1 MRNYRLAGLLL
12 LASSSIAYADMPANP
27 SEQDMLADAR
37 KLSVEF
43 VQKLGGVLKQ
53 QLESGGAE
61 SALGVCKEVA
71 PAMSAQYSND
81 NRIVK
86 RVSLKPRNSTIGIAD
101 AWEADQLKQFDIA
114 AAAGKP
120 AAEIET
126 HAVTNEKDGRWFRY
140 MKALPAQ
147 AMCLQCHG
155 GPDNI
160 KPTVQALLKQLYPA
174 DKAVGYQAGEI
185 RGAISVKEKLAQ

>member
-1 MRNYRLAGLLL
+1 MKKFTFAALSLF
-12 LASSSIAYADMPANP
+12 ASYSIAYADMPLSSP
-27 SEQDMLADAR
+27 EQNMLGDAR
-37 KLSVEF
+37 KLSAEF
-43 VQKLGGVLKQ
+43 VQKLGGILKQ
-53 QLESGGAE
+53 QLESAGTE
-61 SALGVCKEVA
+61 SALSVCKDVA

-86 RVSLKPRNSTIGIAD
+86 RVSLKPRNGVLGVPD
-101 AWEADQLKQFDIA
+101 AWEADQLKQFEMA

-126 HAVTNEKDGRWFRY
+126 HAVKNEKDGRWFRY
-140 MKALPAQ
+140 MKAIPTQ

-160 KPTVQALLKQLYPA
+160 KPTVQALLKQLYPN
-174 DKAVGYQAGEI
+174 DLAVGYKAGDI
-185 RGAISVKEKLAQ
+185 RGAISVKEKFE